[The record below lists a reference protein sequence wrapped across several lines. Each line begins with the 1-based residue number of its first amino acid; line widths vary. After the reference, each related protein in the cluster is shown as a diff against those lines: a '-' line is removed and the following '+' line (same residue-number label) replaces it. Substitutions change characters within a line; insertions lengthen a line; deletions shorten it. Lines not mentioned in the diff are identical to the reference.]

1 MYNSGM
7 DPLAGSDKFPLEYV
21 WERIYLDAI
30 LETDNAK
37 LPERIAVAES
47 TLNRRIEQLRME
59 NGGTPEEHTLPILSV
74 LNINQSL
81 QSR

>member
-1 MYNSGM
+1 
-7 DPLAGSDKFPLEYV
+7 
-21 WERIYLDAI
+21 
-30 LETDNAK
+30 
-37 LPERIAVAES
+37 LPERIAVAEL
-47 TLNRRIEQLRME
+47 TLHRRIEQLRME